1 MIESAPRFG
10 VESSFLCMDGVWCY
24 PLSRSIHLEH
34 KALNKWGENSFF
46 FHFGHLNMTM
56 CHGFSKKIAGG
67 IKEFTIIGIDKN
79 HTDYWWPV
87 PES

>member
-1 MIESAPRFG
+1 
-10 VESSFLCMDGVWCY
+10 
-24 PLSRSIHLEH
+24 
-34 KALNKWGENSFF
+34 
-46 FHFGHLNMTM
+46 MTM

-87 PES
+87 PESRSIYELKTTTKKISYFGNNFGII